1 MYHQYPSMGCP
12 VKAVSKRY
20 FDLTDREP
28 SVQPVC
34 INGGS
39 SRILE
44 ISYGSIGYQASP
56 KLYNFI
62 ESMMSKLGE
71 RMETPLF
78 FPDATD
84 PFDTGST
91 W

>member
-1 MYHQYPSMGCP
+1 MDPLGI
-12 VKAVSKRY
+12 KR
-20 FDLTDREP
+20 P
-28 SVQPVC
+28 
-34 INGGS
+34 
-39 SRILE
+39 
-44 ISYGSIGYQASP
+44 P

-62 ESMMSKLGE
+62 ESMMSKLGKE
-71 RMETPLF
+71 METPLF